1 MFSVSVPVLSEQIAD
16 TDPSVSTDG
25 SRLTIAFCDASTL
38 VPVEYRVVTTAGRP
52 VGIAEMASATP
63 AMKSSSKSWSCAS
76 PSRIIATNAMP
87 ARPAMIIG
95 QPVELLLQRRL
106 VGLGAVE
113 QVGDAAD
120 LGVHPGPGHDQLAA
134 TAGDRR
140 VHEHHA
146 QPVAERDVVAI
157 DRRDVLEDRRALAR
171 ERRFLDLERGGD
183 EQPPVGRDAVA
194 RLDQHDV
201 ARHEFGRV
209 DLD

>member
-1 MFSVSVPVLSEQIAD
+1 
-16 TDPSVSTDG
+16 
-25 SRLTIAFCDASTL
+25 
-38 VPVEYRVVTTAGRP
+38 
-52 VGIAEMASATP
+52 
-63 AMKSSSKSWSCAS
+63 
-76 PSRIIATNAMP
+76 
-87 ARPAMIIG
+87 MIIG

-120 LGVHPGPGHDQLAA
+120 LGVHPGPGDDQLAA

-146 QPVAERDVVAI
+146 EPIAERHVVAI

-183 EQPPVGRDAVA
+183 EQPPVGRDAVP

-201 ARHEFGRV
+201 ARDEFGGI